1 MEYAT
6 HGCYGHST
14 SKCIPHF
21 TNFKIGA
28 IYLHKLST
36 RDNILNLTPECG
48 YFSKIITNYF
58 NYCGDCSSKNL
69 YKNKISV
76 ITSKIGKV
84 PSTSQLYPH
93 NVINSAIVFSTSNSS
108 SSSYISSSPLSSKS
122 MSVDS
127 PPDAFALTLG
137 LSSVGCKSL
146 AAKELESNSEC
157 DSVLSELVAELERE
171 GPGCSLSNKAV
182 DDVLEPG
189 KTSEDV
195 PVDVTDGVVIGFS
208 SVDSF
213 VVVDLSPPK
222 AGNKEEFC
230 CCSHWPNSFSFGLS
244 LTFVPSPPLSAVNSA
259 LPSPCPTSSILH
271 FCCKVLSKESLPP
284 ESSFLLSIG
293 QKLTHIGW
301 NDLSLFVPLP
311 YHLWYFFLGAPVHH
325 LFVPEANRTTVSE
338 FSVNGKDK
346 SADKRHKK
354 ANQNE
359 Y

>member
-1 MEYAT
+1 
-6 HGCYGHST
+6 
-14 SKCIPHF
+14 
-21 TNFKIGA
+21 
-28 IYLHKLST
+28 
-36 RDNILNLTPECG
+36 
-48 YFSKIITNYF
+48 IITNYF

-84 PSTSQLYPH
+84 PNTSQPYPH
-93 NVINSAIVFSTSNSS
+93 SVISTLVDVFSAGEDSAIVFSTSNSS
-108 SSSYISSSPLSSKS
+108 SSSYISSSPLSSNS
-122 MSVDS
+122 MSVES
-127 PPDAFALTLG
+127 LPDTFALTLG
-137 LSSVGCKSL
+137 LSSVGCNLIFFFFLDRWSLASSIESL

-189 KTSEDV
+189 KASEDV
-195 PVDVTDGVVIGFS
+195 PVDVIDGVMIGFS

-230 CCSHWPNSFSFGLS
+230 CCSHWTNSFSFGLS
-244 LTFVPSPPLSAVNSA
+244 LTFAPSPPLSAVNSA

-284 ESSFLLSIG
+284 ESSFLLSI
-293 QKLTHIGW
+293 
-301 NDLSLFVPLP
+301 
-311 YHLWYFFLGAPVHH
+311 
-325 LFVPEANRTTVSE
+325 
-338 FSVNGKDK
+338 
-346 SADKRHKK
+346 
-354 ANQNE
+354 
-359 Y
+359 